1 MPSHKLGDLLA
12 QSGELSAL
20 SRQARRLAELQQVLL
35 TAVPPPLTKF
45 TRVKSLRAGTLFL
58 LADNSAVA
66 AKLRQLAPTLLLHVR
81 KREIEVTGIQVEVQ
95 VAAPQPGAAGAAGA
109 QSGRD
114 LSPTAIKALDGL
126 VETLNESPLKTA
138 LTRLVRRRKS
148 VKKDT
153 PG

>member
-1 MPSHKLGDLLA
+1 MPAHKLGEVLA
-12 QSGELSAL
+12 QSGELSAF

-35 TAVPPPLTKF
+35 EAVPTPLAKS

-95 VAAPQPGAAGAAGA
+95 VAAQQPGSSGT

-114 LSPTAIKALDGL
+114 LSLTAVNTLDGL
-126 VETLNESPLKTA
+126 AEALNESPLKTA
-138 LTRLVRRRKS
+138 LTRLVRRRKG
-148 VKKDT
+148 VKKGT
-153 PG
+153 GA

>member
-1 MPSHKLGDLLA
+1 MPAHKLGDLLA

-35 TAVPPPLTKF
+35 KAVPPPLAKF
-45 TRVKSLRAGTLFL
+45 TRVKILRAGTLFL
-58 LADNSAVA
+58 LADNSAIA

-81 KREIEVTGIQVEVQ
+81 KRESEVTGIQVEVQ
-95 VAAPQPGAAGAAGA
+95 VAAQQPGASGA

-114 LSPTAIKALDGL
+114 LSLAAVNTLDRL
-126 VETLNESPLKTA
+126 AEALNESPLKSA
-138 LTRLVRRRKS
+138 LTRMVRRRKD
-148 VKKDT
+148 VKKGT

>member
-1 MPSHKLGDLLA
+1 MPAHKLGDLLA

-20 SRQARRLAELQQVLL
+20 SLRARRLAELQQVLL
-35 TAVPPPLTKF
+35 TAVPPPLAQF

-95 VAAPQPGAAGAAGA
+95 VAAPQPRSAGA
-109 QSGRD
+109 QAGRD
-114 LSPTAIKALDGL
+114 LSLTAVNTLDGL
-126 VETLNESPLKTA
+126 AEALNESPLKTA
-138 LTRLVRRRKS
+138 LTRLVRRRKG